1 MKVDF
6 SAFQDTTVEW
16 NGRPLRVM
24 RASRATR
31 TIYCLALLAFALPA
45 LGQGA
50 SWIAP
55 ATGGALDAALATW
68 LLFLVSAVMAYR
80 AYRVVSYA
88 ETLDARPPYVVG
100 WLMRWAGWLVMMA
113 GIAGLATLLLLKP
126 LSLLL
131 FAGTAAGG
139 DAGSL
144 RVGLWAAV
152 LAGSGWL
159 GCVLFEISRWAG
171 HRVTPLPRAT
181 TVGQRLRGAGIL

>member
-16 NGRPLRVM
+16 KGRPLKAV
-24 RASRATR
+24 RASRVTR

-68 LLFLVSAVMAYR
+68 LFFLVSAAMAYR
-80 AYRVVSYA
+80 AYGVVSYA
-88 ETLDARPPYVVG
+88 DTLDARPPYLVG
-100 WLMRWAGWLVMMA
+100 WLMRWAGWLVMVA
-113 GIAGLATLLLLKP
+113 GIAGLLTLLLLKP
-126 LSLLL
+126 LTPLLI
-131 FAGTAAGG
+131 THTAGG
-139 DAGSL
+139 GADSL
-144 RVGLWAAV
+144 RVSLWATV

-171 HRVTPLPRAT
+171 HRVTPRPRAT
-181 TVGQRLRGAGIL
+181 SAGRHFRGAGIL

>member
-16 NGRPLRVM
+16 NGRPLKVV
-24 RASRATR
+24 RASRVTR

-88 ETLDARPPYVVG
+88 DTLDARPPYVVG

-131 FAGTAAGG
+131 FTHAAGG
-139 DAGSL
+139 GAGSL
-144 RVGLWAAV
+144 RVGLWATV
-152 LAGSGWL
+152 LAASGWL

-171 HRVTPLPRAT
+171 HRVTSLPRAT
-181 TVGQRLRGAGIL
+181 TAGQRFRGARIL